1 MTNTERRLLLGVQT
15 SKTSILDK
23 VIYEKKFMK
32 AKSRFANVMR
42 EAIDAASRANTP
54 KGVGLEAGVLRKTE
68 VPRIKEQI
76 SPIKEEN

>member
-1 MTNTERRLLLGVQT
+1 
-15 SKTSILDK
+15 
-23 VIYEKKFMK
+23 MK

-68 VPRIKEQI
+68 VPRTKEQI
-76 SPIKEEN
+76 SPIKEENVNHRMRPSTMLVKKSSVESMDGIA